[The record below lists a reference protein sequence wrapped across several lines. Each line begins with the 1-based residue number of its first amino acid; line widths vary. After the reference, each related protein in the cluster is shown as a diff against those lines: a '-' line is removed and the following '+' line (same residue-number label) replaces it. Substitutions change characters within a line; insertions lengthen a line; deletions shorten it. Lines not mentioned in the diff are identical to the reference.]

1 MEEYQSFNVQ
11 NNERALE
18 ISKILI
24 KAAKET
30 HSVVS
35 KSEAKCRDAIDSI
48 ATHDKETMWKTLQKY
63 IIQYA
68 DFINSMLIFTGIG
81 VQRVDSGFYERVSAA
96 EIEKQLRTIIGFIYA
111 KEAME
116 SVSREAFKQCVK
128 KFLKQSKL
136 FDDKELNR
144 LFM

>member
-1 MEEYQSFNVQ
+1 MGEYQSFNVQ
-11 NNERALE
+11 NDERALE

-24 KAAKET
+24 EAAKET
-30 HSVVS
+30 HAVVS
-35 KSEAKCRDAIDSI
+35 KSEAKCRDAFDSI

-68 DFINSMLIFTGIG
+68 DFINSMSIFTGIV
-81 VQRVDSGFYERVSAA
+81 VQRVDSGFYGRVSAA

-116 SVSREAFKQCVK
+116 SVSREAFKQCAK
-128 KFLKQSKL
+128 KLLKKSKL
-136 FDDKELNR
+136 FDDK
-144 LFM
+144 

>member
-1 MEEYQSFNVQ
+1 MDEYQSFNVQ
-11 NNERALE
+11 NDERALE

-30 HSVVS
+30 HAVVS
-35 KSEAKCRDAIDSI
+35 KSEAKCRDAFDSI

-68 DFINSMLIFTGIG
+68 DFINSMSIFTGIV
-81 VQRVDSGFYERVSAA
+81 VQRVDSGFYGRVSAA
-96 EIEKQLRTIIGFIYA
+96 EIEKQLRNIIGFIYA

-116 SVSREAFKQCVK
+116 SVSREAFKQCAK
-128 KFLKQSKL
+128 KLLKQSKL

>member
-1 MEEYQSFNVQ
+1 MDEYQSFNVQ

-24 KAAKET
+24 EAAKET
-30 HSVVS
+30 HAVVL
-35 KSEAKCRDAIDSI
+35 KSEAKCRDALDSI

-68 DFINSMLIFTGIG
+68 DFINSISIFTGIG

-96 EIEKQLRTIIGFIYA
+96 EVEKQLRNIIGFIYA

-116 SVSREAFKQCVK
+116 SVSREAFKQCAK
-128 KFLKQSKL
+128 KLLKQSKH
-136 FDDKELNR
+136 FDYKEWNC